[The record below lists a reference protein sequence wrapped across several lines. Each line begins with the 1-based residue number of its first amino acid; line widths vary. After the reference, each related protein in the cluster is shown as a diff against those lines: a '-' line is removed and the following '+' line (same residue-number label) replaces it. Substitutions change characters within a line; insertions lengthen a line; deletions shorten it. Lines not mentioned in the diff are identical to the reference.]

1 MIVKLKTCDNAW
13 VYYQTKGRVT
23 EKVKVRELTQ
33 AQYDNAMK
41 RPRVSL
47 ERCEVIDDFPNLP
60 EHMKCLTGHKSKMIL
75 INFEDKERNFG
86 ESLIYTNLS
95 AYLLNDDGKTLE
107 KLN

>member
-1 MIVKLKTCDNAW
+1 MIVKMKTRDNAW

-33 AQYDNAMK
+33 EQYKNGIK
-41 RPRVSL
+41 INQPL
-47 ERCEVIDDFPNLP
+47 ERCEVIDDWEHLP
-60 EHMKCLTGHKSKMIL
+60 EHMKNLTGHRGKLIL

>member
-1 MIVKLKTCDNAW
+1 MIVKIKTIDNAW

-33 AQYDNAMK
+33 EQYKNGMK
-41 RPRVSL
+41 LNTL
-47 ERCEVIDDFPNLP
+47 ERCEVIDDWEHLP
-60 EHMKCLTGHKSKMIL
+60 EHMKNLTGHKSKLIL